1 MRFNPLPDAELLR
14 ALISYDPK
22 TGLLT
27 WKPRSRDLFET
38 QKEFLRWNGRYAGS
52 PALAMPNNGGYLV
65 GKLGGVALVAHR
77 VCWKIQTGKD
87 PEEILDHINGVRS
100 DNRFVNLREATFEQ
114 NIGNRASNRET
125 SSKYRGASWCSRD
138 RFWASYCAGVWL
150 GRFQTEEDAAHAYND
165 YAIKHYGEFA
175 KLNHI
180 GA

>member
-1 MRFNPLPDAELLR
+1 MRFNPLPDVETLR
-14 ALISYDPK
+14 TLIHYDPE
-22 TGLLT
+22 TGTLE
-27 WKPRSRDLFET
+27 WKPRHRELF
-38 QKEFLRWNGRYAGS
+38 QKQGEFLRWNGRYAGT
-52 PALAMPNNGGYLV
+52 PALAKITPQGYRS
-65 GKLGGVALVAHR
+65 GKLGGVYLLAHR

-87 PEEILDHINGVRS
+87 PEEILDHVNGVRS
-100 DNRFVNLREATFEQ
+100 DNRFANLREATFEQ
-114 NIGNRASNRET
+114 NVGNRASNRET

-150 GRFQTEEDAAHAYND
+150 GRFQTEEEAALAYNA